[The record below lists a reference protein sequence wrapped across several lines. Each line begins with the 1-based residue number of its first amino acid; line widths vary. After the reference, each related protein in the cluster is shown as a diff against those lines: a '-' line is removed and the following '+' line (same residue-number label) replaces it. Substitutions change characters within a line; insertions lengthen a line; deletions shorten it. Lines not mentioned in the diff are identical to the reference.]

1 MTTLAYR
8 RDIDGL
14 RAIAVIAVV
23 LFHFGVPGVTGG
35 FVGVDVFF
43 VISGYL
49 ITSII
54 WRERERGRFSFLDF
68 WARRARR
75 ILPALIVMMFVSL
88 VVGWFLMAP
97 KDYSELGRSIH
108 NQVIFIS
115 NLFFMRQDGYFD
127 TASDMKPML
136 HTWSLSVEE
145 QFYIA
150 FPLLLTLLS
159 SRLKQWRS
167 ALFVLLLM
175 SFAASVWA
183 VSREP
188 DKAFFLLPM
197 RAWELLAGSMLA
209 VMPARGWRASPM
221 LAQTVSLISLGL
233 ILVAVFGYDDSTA
246 FPGAAALLPVL
257 GVVGLIWANGQ
268 QVTWVGQLLGSRVM
282 VGIGLIS
289 YSWYLWHWPVLVLGK
304 YASIFG
310 LAPWEL
316 AALFILS
323 LLLGY
328 GSWRFVEGPFR
339 ERRLL
344 ASNRSILAAGVIGLA
359 GLGLIGK
366 SLVWSDG
373 FAWRLPPQ
381 ALQFAQAHTWS
392 PALMSCLS
400 DDKKNTHRELCQ
412 FGPQTSPAQALVW
425 GDSHASALIPALN
438 DASSKYDF
446 GITQAGYAGCLPFYR
461 KENTSGCRAFNER
474 VTLLL
479 GKEHFSDVVLV
490 ARWSLY
496 VYGQRSGDTG
506 ASIHDPA
513 TGKYDRVIA
522 EQLFNEGLKNLVQQ
536 IRASGH
542 RVWLVKEVP
551 LQDFNV
557 PYRLSRLAMLGRP
570 TDREGLP
577 LAEHQQ
583 RQAYISSVFEQI
595 AATDPGVRLLDP
607 ATKLCDASGWCRVE
621 HGGKSLYTDDNHLS
635 IEGTRYVEGFLEPFF
650 STLRSTSV
658 EPQVSRNDVQ

>member
-1 MTTLAYR
+1 MTALAYR

-14 RAIAVIAVV
+14 RAIAVLAVV

-43 VISGYL
+43 VISGFL

-54 WRERERGRFSFLDF
+54 QREREGGHFSFLNF

-75 ILPALIVMMFVSL
+75 ILPALLVMMFVSL
-88 VVGWFLMAP
+88 VVGWFLMSP

-115 NLFFMRQDGYFD
+115 NLFFMRQDGYFE

-150 FPLLLTLLS
+150 FPLLLALLS
-159 SRLKQWRS
+159 SRLNQWRS
-167 ALFVLLLM
+167 ALFVLLLA

-183 VSREP
+183 VSHAP

-209 VMPARGWRASPM
+209 VMPARAQRISPM
-221 LAQTVSLISLGL
+221 LAQTVSAISLGL
-233 ILVAVFGYDDSTA
+233 ILVAVFGYDASTA

-268 QVTWVGQLLGSRVM
+268 QTTVVGRLLGSRVL

-289 YSWYLWHWPVLVLGK
+289 YSWYLWHWPVLVFGK

-310 LAPWEL
+310 LAPL
-316 AALFILS
+316 QLVALFVLS
-323 LLLGY
+323 LVLGY
-328 GSWRFVEGPFR
+328 ASWRFVEGPFR

-344 ASNRSILAAGVIGLA
+344 AGNRAVLAAGIVGLA
-359 GLGLIGK
+359 SLGFIGK
-366 SLVWSDG
+366 GLVWSDG
-373 FAWRLPPQ
+373 LAWRLPPQ
-381 ALQFAQAHTWS
+381 ALQFAKAYTWS
-392 PALMSCLS
+392 PNLVNCLS
-400 DDKKNTHRELCQ
+400 DDKKNKHRELCH
-412 FGPQTSPAQALVW
+412 FGPQNGAARALVW
-425 GDSHASALIPALN
+425 GDSHASALIPALK
-438 DASSKYDF
+438 DGAGKYDF
-446 GITQAGYAGCLPFYR
+446 SITQAGYAGCLPFYR
-461 KENTSGCRAFNER
+461 KENTPGCRAFNER
-474 VTLLL
+474 VTQLLNH
-479 GKEHFSDVVLV
+479 ESFSDVVLV

-496 VYGQRSGDTG
+496 VYGQRNGDTG
-506 ASIHDPA
+506 PSIHDPA
-513 TGKYDRVIA
+513 TGNYDRAAA
-522 EQLFNEGLKNLVQQ
+522 ERIFAEGVNALVQQ
-536 IRASGH
+536 LRAGGH

-551 LQDFNV
+551 LQEFNV

-570 TDREGLP
+570 TDKEGLP
-577 LAEHQQ
+577 LAEHLQ

-595 AATDPGVRLLDP
+595 AAADSGVQLLDP
-607 ATKLCDASGWCRVE
+607 APRLCDENGWCRVE
-621 HGGKSLYTDDNHLS
+621 LGGQSLYTDDNHLS
-635 IEGTRYVEGFLEPFF
+635 IVGTRYVEGFLEPFF
-650 STLRSTSV
+650 NALRKVSV
-658 EPQVSRNDVQ
+658 ESGVSRNDVQ